1 MREREID
8 RDRRRDERASE
19 IEVEQVEGT
28 SDDRGILI
36 PRVRARVRGR
46 SSIPARAHAC
56 HVGAEVVSRLVDQSS
71 EDYYGNIPARVVDAS
86 IGRPRGVV
94 SRVVD
99 WILLLVRGR
108 GMQMLG
114 LLGYNGTR
122 KTTPN
127 QGNEMAKAIEITDL
141 QLTGEDKKGRP
152 VFTATG
158 TLEERSFTARTI
170 IHKGEPIFKLQEAE
184 GHQGLEGSAFNRGDR
199 IAVAR
204 ACKALRL
211 ELFGTGQ
218 KAKVEGEL
226 ETGETVELVADDEP
240 LDPRDG
246 EGLQATA

>member
-1 MREREID
+1 MVDKHEH
-8 RDRRRDERASE
+8 
-19 IEVEQVEGT
+19 EG
-28 SDDRGILI
+28 
-36 PRVRARVRGR
+36 
-46 SSIPARAHAC
+46 
-56 HVGAEVVSRLVDQSS
+56 
-71 EDYYGNIPARVVDAS
+71 DYYSRWGMPSSVVDES
-86 IGRPRGVV
+86 IGRPKGFL

-99 WILLLVRGR
+99 WLLLLVRGR
-108 GMQMLG
+108 PMQILG
-114 LLGYNGTR
+114 LLGYNSTR

-158 TLEERSFTARTI
+158 TLDERSFTARTI
-170 IHKGEPIFKLQEAE
+170 THKGEPIFKLQEAE

-226 ETGETVELVADDEP
+226 ETGETVELSASADEEP
-240 LDPRDG
+240 TAEEPSELPAWRA
-246 EGLQATA
+246 EELQTERLNDR

>member
-1 MREREID
+1 M
-8 RDRRRDERASE
+8 
-19 IEVEQVEGT
+19 
-28 SDDRGILI
+28 
-36 PRVRARVRGR
+36 
-46 SSIPARAHAC
+46 
-56 HVGAEVVSRLVDQSS
+56 
-71 EDYYGNIPARVVDAS
+71 
-86 IGRPRGVV
+86 

-108 GMQMLG
+108 GMQILG

-122 KTTPN
+122 KTTPY

-158 TLEERSFTARTI
+158 TLDERSFTARTI
-170 IHKGEPIFKLQEAE
+170 THKGEPIFKLQESE

-204 ACKALRL
+204 ACKAMRL

-218 KAKVEGEL
+218 KERVEGEL
-226 ETGETVELVADDEP
+226 ETGETVELTASGLEVGNIGLEPVHVGVERVLQEELTDEEVEH
-240 LDPRDG
+240 LFVDVGG
-246 EGLQATA
+246 EG

>member
-1 MREREID
+1 M
-8 RDRRRDERASE
+8 
-19 IEVEQVEGT
+19 
-28 SDDRGILI
+28 
-36 PRVRARVRGR
+36 RVRGR
-46 SSIPARAHAC
+46 SSIHARAYAC
-56 HVGAEVVSRLVDQSS
+56 HARAEAVSRVVDQSN
-71 EDYYGNIPARVVDAS
+71 EYDGNIPTRVVDTS
-86 IGRPRGVV
+86 SGRPRGIV

-108 GMQMLG
+108 GMQILG
-114 LLGYNGTR
+114 LLGYNGIR

-127 QGNEMAKAIEITDL
+127 QGNEMAKAIEIKDL
-141 QLTGEDKKGRP
+141 QLAGEDKKGRP

-170 IHKGEPIFKLQEAE
+170 IHKGEPIFKLQETD

-218 KAKVEGEL
+218 KEKVESEL
-226 ETGETVELVADDEP
+226 ETGETVELVGFEEEAEEVAEEVAEEEEAAEEW
-240 LDPRDG
+240 LAT
-246 EGLQATA
+246 EGKRIFWEA

>member
-1 MREREID
+1 MD
-8 RDRRRDERASE
+8 DKH
-19 IEVEQVEGT
+19 EG
-28 SDDRGILI
+28 
-36 PRVRARVRGR
+36 GR
-46 SSIPARAHAC
+46 YY
-56 HVGAEVVSRLVDQSS
+56 SRWGMPPS
-71 EDYYGNIPARVVDAS
+71 VVDES
-86 IGRPRGVV
+86 IGRPRGIM

-108 GMQMLG
+108 GMQILG

-122 KTTPN
+122 KTTPAPN

-158 TLEERSFTARTI
+158 TLDERSFTARTI
-170 IHKGEPIFKLQEAE
+170 THKGEPIFKLQESE

-218 KAKVEGEL
+218 KAKVRGRA
-226 ETGETVELVADDEP
+226 GD
-240 LDPRDG
+240 R
-246 EGLQATA
+246 

>member
-1 MREREID
+1 M
-8 RDRRRDERASE
+8 
-19 IEVEQVEGT
+19 
-28 SDDRGILI
+28 
-36 PRVRARVRGR
+36 
-46 SSIPARAHAC
+46 
-56 HVGAEVVSRLVDQSS
+56 VDQSN
-71 EDYYGNIPARVVDAS
+71 EDRHWVVVESTRVVDAS
-86 IGRPRGVV
+86 IGRPRGIV

-99 WILLLVRGR
+99 WILLLVRG
-108 GMQMLG
+108 MQILG
-114 LLGYNGTR
+114 LLGYNSTTR
-122 KTTPN
+122 KIQPTAN

-158 TLEERSFTARTI
+158 TLDERSFTARTI
-170 IHKGEPIFKLQEAE
+170 THKGEPIFKLQEAE

-226 ETGETVELVADDEP
+226 ETGETVEILGFEEEAEEEDVVE
-240 LDPRDG
+240 LGEVHRDG
-246 EGLQATA
+246 VNSVEA